1 MLSSWLV
8 DPQRPTLVMGILN
21 VTPDSFSDGGKF
33 ALRAAALRHAEAM
46 AADGADWIDIGAEST
61 RPGAKRISAS
71 EQLARLNPVL
81 AEIRKRLRVVLSIDT
96 TLPAVAEAALD
107 AGVDVVNDISAG
119 RDRPAIFPLVA
130 SRGVPIILMHMR
142 GSTATM
148 QRNPHYRNVTR
159 EVAEFLKR
167 RLDAAERAGIDNRN
181 VLLDPGIGFG
191 KTAGH
196 NLQLLRDLPTLAAL
210 GRPLVVGTSRK
221 SFLGKIT
228 GESAESGRPFGTAAS
243 VAWSA
248 ANGAAVVRVH
258 DVKAMKAVVETVRAI
273 QAK

>member
-1 MLSSWLV
+1 
-8 DPQRPTLVMGILN
+8 MGILN
-21 VTPDSFSDGGKF
+21 ITPDSFSDGGKF
-33 ALRAAALRHAEAM
+33 AARDAALRHAEAM

-71 EQLARLNPVL
+71 EQLSRLNPVL
-81 AEIRKRLRVVLSIDT
+81 AVIRKRVQVVLSIDT
-96 TLPAVAEAALD
+96 TLAAVAEAALD

-119 RDRPAIFPLVA
+119 RQRPAIFPLVA
-130 SRGVPIILMHMR
+130 RRGVPIILMHMQ
-142 GSTATM
+142 GTTATM

-159 EVAEFLKR
+159 EVTEFLKR
-167 RLDAAERAGIDNRN
+167 RMAAAERAGIDRSK

-191 KTAGH
+191 KTVAH
-196 NLQLLRDLPTLAAL
+196 NLQLLQDLPKLAAI

-221 SFLGKIT
+221 GFLGKIT

-248 ANGAAVVRVH
+248 ANGASIVRVH
-258 DVKAMKAVVETVRAI
+258 DVKEMKAVVEMVRAI
-273 QAK
+273 RG